1 MGWFRSCNATHTL
14 KIYLWMN
21 NSWCFS
27 KKYFKIIIKMCTL
40 FIWWLHHMSSCGN
53 NMNTFLRIEST
64 YALNKIF
71 QRFFFYL
78 SLRLLFV
85 NDPCGKSI
93 CDVVEISWGDIR
105 VFGLKKNLSRKSPLD
120 FHLIAVGETSTI
132 LNICDLILWEEF
144 LDFSQHVWTLPC
156 LLPLSYIW
164 LSSDCCRH
172 TPWAS
177 GFHFGQMI
185 VIIEIRIG
193 WMSAAPPSAAMALT
207 SRQGLCPSFT
217 CTASLLQRGPS
228 ALKCYLQTLI
238 LASCLF
244 CVPQKQTRPDFCYM
258 A

>member
-1 MGWFRSCNATHTL
+1 MTLVVNPFVMLLRSLEET
-14 KIYLWMN
+14 
-21 NSWCFS
+21 S
-27 KKYFKIIIKMCTL
+27 
-40 FIWWLHHMSSCGN
+40 
-53 NMNTFLRIEST
+53 E
-64 YALNKIF
+64 
-71 QRFFFYL
+71 
-78 SLRLLFV
+78 
-85 NDPCGKSI
+85 
-93 CDVVEISWGDIR
+93 
-105 VFGLKKNLSRKSPLD
+105 KNLSRKSPLD

-228 ALKCYLQTLI
+228 ALKCWSPNTHI
-238 LASCLF
+238 SCLF

-258 A
+258 AWMSDEWENIYSSNDLLIGSRNSAAWLTPRVHISQDERAGF